1 MRRAA
6 LMFQGTGSDVGK
18 TVLVATHD
26 LPLIRSAKAQVA
38 VRVMRLTEGRIVVA
52 VTNRR
57 SMWSL
62 ADNKPFGHGRPC
74 RRHGR

>member
-1 MRRAA
+1 M
-6 LMFQGTGSDVGK
+6 LNSMNCVSDISIDWDMSERILSLLVQLNRQGK

-52 VTNRR
+52 G
-57 SMWSL
+57 
-62 ADNKPFGHGRPC
+62 ADT
-74 RRHGR
+74 